1 MQDNNY
7 IVNIVIIILWIAIYI
22 NNVVART
29 CVSKNGKVSNYLFAC
44 LFVCLFVS
52 ASVCAR
58 FRVRDSISP
67 LPIYVLQT

>member
-29 CVSKNGKVSNYLFAC
+29 CFEEW
-44 LFVCLFVS
+44 
-52 ASVCAR
+52 
-58 FRVRDSISP
+58 
-67 LPIYVLQT
+67 